1 MLRYHALSLGWRQMD
16 HTPTPADYGHYQA
29 TLDRLLTRP
38 YARAALLAGGI
49 VWRIAVHYL
58 GDSVLDVTKGPSD
71 ATWLSQY
78 WKPLGGPYLYDD
90 GLSELEMDII
100 CGVYEVPT
108 GDYLYFIK

>member
-1 MLRYHALSLGWRQMD
+1 MD
-16 HTPTPADYGHYQA
+16 HTPTPADYGDYQA

-38 YARAALLAGGI
+38 YARAALLTGGI
-49 VWRIAVHYL
+49 VWHIAVHYL
-58 GDSVLDVTKGPSD
+58 GDSVLDATKGPLD
-71 ATWLSQY
+71 ATWLSRY